1 VDSLIPSPTPADWR
15 APLRGIR
22 FRLAVRLGRS
32 GARAHRVTDTMPRPT
47 TTGTRDLLLTC
58 EAPLA
63 NPRSEQP
70 RTRLARDPLPYLPEP
85 LPAAAG
91 TGGAPSPATPHRPR
105 ASGGIPSS
113 LGPRGRSP
121 PPPLPPPGGSPASP
135 TRRSTDVPG
144 NRSACSVGSK
154 CLLGLVRSFNLKSA
168 LVDRL
173 DPSRAHEAVELRAR
187 KIRVFFLCS
196 VLLIF

>member
-1 VDSLIPSPTPADWR
+1 MWIVLYVDQ
-15 APLRGIR
+15 LRLTGGHR
-22 FRLAVRLGRS
+22 FEGSASRLAVRLGRS

-113 LGPRGRSP
+113 LGTRCRSP
-121 PPPLPPPGGSPASP
+121 PPPLAAPGAPASHRRRRPAGSP
-135 TRRSTDVPG
+135 RR
-144 NRSACSVGSK
+144 
-154 CLLGLVRSFNLKSA
+154 A
-168 LVDRL
+168 LD
-173 DPSRAHEAVELRAR
+173 SQ
-187 KIRVFFLCS
+187 IRRRPR
-196 VLLIF
+196 

>member
-1 VDSLIPSPTPADWR
+1 MRS
-15 APLRGIR
+15 G
-22 FRLAVRLGRS
+22 S
-32 GARAHRVTDTMPRPT
+32 GARGARWPRSRVCIS
-47 TTGTRDLLLTC
+47 DLLMTC
-58 EAPLA
+58 GAPLLT
-63 NPRSEQP
+63 NPRSEP
-70 RTRLARDPLPYLPEP
+70 RTRVSGWHATALSPRAITSGGWKREP
-85 LPAAAG
+85 
-91 TGGAPSPATPHRPR
+91 RRRR

-135 TRRSTDVPG
+135 TRRSADVPG

-187 KIRVFFLCS
+187 KIRVFFFLCS